1 MVNILL
7 KLMSVMRVFILCFLV
22 VFLAAPVQA
31 DSKLFWGL
39 MWSPS
44 HWDDQ
49 DFKPYMEHSRWHH
62 THRSHEEEWTPQ
74 AWIERT
80 PGGQERIAQN
90 LITAGVI
97 DEFDAN
103 DQNRIFKNC
112 PPILK
117 VGTGFYR
124 LSPMDKRRV
133 MEFADLH
140 YGMTSHAQTP
150 FASIR
155 DKYTKDEIGLYT
167 REGLQ
172 LH

>member
-1 MVNILL
+1 
-7 KLMSVMRVFILCFLV
+7 MRVFLFFLV
-22 VFLAAPVQA
+22 VSIVSGAAVVPAWA
-31 DSKLFWGL
+31 DSKIFWGA
-39 MWSPS
+39 MWPSS

-49 DFKPYMEHSRWHH
+49 DYQPYIENTRWHH
-62 THRSHEEEWTPQ
+62 THRSHDEKWSPQ
-74 AWIERT
+74 TWIERT
-80 PGGQERIAQN
+80 KGGQDRIAES
-90 LITAGVI
+90 LIQADVI
-97 DEFDAN
+97 DEFDRN

-117 VGTGFYR
+117 VGEGFHR

-133 MEFADLH
+133 MKFADLH
-140 YGMTSHAQTP
+140 YGITANTQNP

-167 REGLQ
+167 TEGLQ